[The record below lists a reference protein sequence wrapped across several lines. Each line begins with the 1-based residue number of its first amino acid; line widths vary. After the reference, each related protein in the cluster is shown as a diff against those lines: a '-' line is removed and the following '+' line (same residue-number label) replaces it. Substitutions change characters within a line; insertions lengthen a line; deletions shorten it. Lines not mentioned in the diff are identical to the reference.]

1 MVPKNVLASL
11 WFSYVLRQQLTFAY
25 YHAKANFAI
34 ALYFSL
40 RKSVFL
46 SDYIC
51 LPTFQ
56 VHRFWHATK
65 RLCYKKRKIRRNLIL
80 AILLYNRILYSTF
93 VTFTRDSYNENFISS
108 IFRSSFG
115 CYQNKGGLISYLV
128 FTLVSPSKQWT
139 KSCSLNFSI

>member
-93 VTFTRDSYNENFISS
+93 VTFIKEIRIHNKSFISS

-115 CYQNKGGLISYLV
+115 CYQNKGGLISDVV
-128 FTLVSPSKQWT
+128 FTLISPSK
-139 KSCSLNFSI
+139 